1 MWKHKT
7 PGIPDEEFE
16 RVESVPITKEEIRAI
31 QLSKARLNSG
41 DTVYDIGCG
50 SGSISVEAA
59 LQIGNDGKIFA
70 IDVDSKA
77 TELTKKNLK
86 KFQIDNV
93 TVVEGNAKEKIQE
106 LPTANAI
113 FIGGTGGDT
122 KDIIEMCQD
131 KLEAGGRLV
140 VGIILIETLF
150 SVLSI
155 LEQLKFTSIDI
166 TQITIGKSRK
176 TSTGTMMLSRNPVTV
191 ISATKV

>member
-16 RVESVPITKEEIRAI
+16 RTESVPITKEEIRAI
-31 QLSKARLNSG
+31 QISKARLNSG
-41 DTVYDIGCG
+41 DTVFDIGCG

-59 LQIGNDGKIFA
+59 LQIGKDGKIFA
-70 IDVDSKA
+70 IDIDSNA

-140 VGIILIETLF
+140 VGIILIETFF